1 MSHTFITQNERKEII
16 LDWGTLFRLSDP
28 ETTSAQQLVT
38 LEVNLLPGNGH
49 NFHKH
54 PRQEELIYVIEG
66 EIEQWV
72 DKEKRMLKPGECA
85 FIPKDVVHASFNV
98 GDRPAKLMAIL
109 SPCFG
114 AEGYELEEVY
124 EEEPWKGMRGEG

>member
-1 MSHTFITQNERKEII
+1 MSQTFITHSERKEIA

-72 DKEKRMLKPGECA
+72 DTEKRMLKPGECA
-85 FIPKDVVHASFNV
+85 FIPKDVVHASFNI
-98 GDRPAKLMAIL
+98 GNSPAKVMAIL

-114 AEGYELEEVY
+114 EEGYELEEVY
-124 EEEPWKGMRGEG
+124 HEAPWNGLRG